1 MFNAGFIF
9 FYCTVR
15 IISLNILKLLGTLTL
30 KQFIHFLLLLTLI
43 LYKVYVFGFDK
54 KTTTFHILSGVM
66 EASGGQVTIFGK
78 VPKEARP
85 FDVCRQINAG
95 EADGVFFVDIR
106 QNFDGFGMEFAPAS

>member
-1 MFNAGFIF
+1 MLVLYSIYCSYLLYGIEKSPKIFNYAEGYLFNAGFIF

-54 KTTTFHILSGVM
+54 KTTTFHI
-66 EASGGQVTIFGK
+66 
-78 VPKEARP
+78 
-85 FDVCRQINAG
+85 
-95 EADGVFFVDIR
+95 VFNLD
-106 QNFDGFGMEFAPAS
+106 